1 MTPTEKLMEKG
12 CRKEICKE
20 PDSIFCGDTDLYEN
34 PILCADCL
42 EKKEQAE
49 EIVKELRLLI
59 SAYDENNCDEA
70 LEAVKIYLKQLEES
84 K

>member
-1 MTPTEKLMEKG
+1 MTKLKG

-42 EKKEQAE
+42 EKKEQMFNILKKLTE
-49 EIVKELRLLI
+49 ETE
-59 SAYDENNCDEA
+59 
-70 LEAVKIYLKQLEES
+70 
-84 K
+84 